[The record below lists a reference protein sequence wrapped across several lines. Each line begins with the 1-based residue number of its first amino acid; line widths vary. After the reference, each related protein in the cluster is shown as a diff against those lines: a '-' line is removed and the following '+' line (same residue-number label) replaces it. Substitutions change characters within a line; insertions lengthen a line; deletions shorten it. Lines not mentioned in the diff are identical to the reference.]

1 MVDHA
6 LPVHRRLLGAGRV
19 DADAHARPRGRCRA
33 RAIGFATCF
42 TLFRTW
48 FVFGFPAFGAGVAI
62 FWLMI
67 ADPSSSC

>member
-1 MVDHA
+1 MLYLFGAFWVPVVWMQMRMRDLAAARERSA
-6 LPVHRRLLGAGRV
+6 LP
-19 DADAHARPRGRCRA
+19 P
-33 RAIGFATCF
+33 TYF

-67 ADPSSSC
+67 ARPELKLLTIA